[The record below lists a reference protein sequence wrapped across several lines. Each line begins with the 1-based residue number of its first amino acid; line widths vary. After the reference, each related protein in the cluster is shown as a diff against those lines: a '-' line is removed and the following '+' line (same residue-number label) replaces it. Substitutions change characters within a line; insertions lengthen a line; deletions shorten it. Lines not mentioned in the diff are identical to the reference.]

1 MLLEIK
7 PILSE
12 KLFLKNPEQSDL
24 GQKIIQHGVFLLHQI
39 GFEQFTF
46 KKLAKEIGTT
56 EAGIYRYFE
65 NKHRF
70 LHYLIAWHWTYL
82 EYQIVFQLQNM
93 KNNKEKIKRII
104 HLLVIDHQEKNA
116 VSIFDKKLLYEIV
129 ISESSKVYLTKAVN
143 TDNHDNLFKP
153 YKDLCARIADL
164 FSEYNSTYAF
174 PHSLASTL
182 VEMAHYQLFFSQHLP
197 RLTDKKRNSDATK
210 YVVQYLDNFVFS
222 VLDK

>member
-1 MLLEIK
+1 M
-7 PILSE
+7 
-12 KLFLKNPEQSDL
+12 
-24 GQKIIQHGVFLLHQI
+24 
-39 GFEQFTF
+39 
-46 KKLAKEIGTT
+46 
-56 EAGIYRYFE
+56 
-65 NKHRF
+65 
-70 LHYLIAWHWTYL
+70 

-116 VSIFDKKLLYEIV
+116 VSVLDKKLLYEIV
-129 ISESSKVYLTKAVN
+129 ISESSKVYLTKTVN

-164 FSEYNSTYAF
+164 FSDYNPSYAF
-174 PHSLASTL
+174 PHSLASTM

-197 RLTDKKRNSDATK
+197 RLTDKKKNSDATK
-210 YVVQYLDNFVFS
+210 YVIQYLDNFVFS

>member
-7 PILSE
+7 PILSD
-12 KLFLKNPEQSDL
+12 KLFIKNPEQSDL
-24 GQKIIQHGVFLLHQI
+24 GQKIIQQGVMLLHQI

-46 KKLAKEIGTT
+46 KKLAIQIGTT

-70 LHYLIAWHWTYL
+70 LHYLIAWYWTYM
-82 EYQIVFQLQNM
+82 EFQIVFQLQNM

-104 HLLVIDHQEKNA
+104 QLLVIDHQENKDF
-116 VSIFDKKLLYEIV
+116 SIFEKKLLYDIV
-129 ISESSKVYLTKAVN
+129 ITESSKVYLTKSVN
-143 TDNHDNLFKP
+143 ADNHDNLFKP

-164 FSEYNSTYAF
+164 FSVYNPAYSY

-197 RLTDKKRNSDATK
+197 RLTDKKKNSDATK
-210 YVVQYLDNFVFS
+210 YVIQYLDNFVFS